1 MGHRIKKFNEL
12 TDELQKTIKEAK
24 DKLLNAIL
32 TDTEISKVE
41 KLCLISENDLFK
53 TNSWICDPFHDEYF
67 KEYESQLAK
76 KGVTN
81 PCIDSW
87 VHNRDLQRHET
98 VNLAEILEYMDED
111 DDDNDELI
119 TIYTNRRTSD
129 TLKISKYEFVDTIY
143 DWCIKNKCIAFEIDW
158 SPYGQKCLWRGCVN
172 KINRNF

>member
-12 TDELQKTIKEAK
+12 TNELQKTIKEAK

-87 VHNRDLQRHET
+87 VHNRDPFSNNGTVLFRFLRHET
-98 VNLAEILEYMDED
+98 VNLAEILEYMDE
-111 DDDNDELI
+111 DDNDELI

-158 SPYGQKCLWRGCVN
+158 
-172 KINRNF
+172 

>member
-12 TDELQKTIKEAK
+12 TNELQKTIKEAK

-41 KLCLISENDLFK
+41 KLLLISDNDLFK

-81 PCIDSW
+81 PFSILLL
-87 VHNRDLQRHET
+87 HYLQRHET
-98 VNLAEILEYMDED
+98 VNLAEILESMYEDDED
-111 DDDNDELI
+111 DNNGLI

-158 SPYGQKCLWRGCVN
+158 
-172 KINRNF
+172 